1 MITDSMIMQESI
13 RLVDEGLSVTL
24 PVNGQSMLPFIIG
37 GKESV
42 VLSRPV
48 NIKLGQVVL
57 AWADGTRYVV
67 HRIIRINGQH
77 VTLMGDGNLV
87 GTEQCS
93 VDDIKAVVTH
103 VVNVKGQMHPL
114 YTYRRQL
121 AVHLWYWLLPIRHY
135 LLTIYKKLL

>member
-57 AWADGTRYVV
+57 AWADGNRYVV

-93 VDDIKAVVTH
+93 MDDIKAVVTH

-114 YTYRRQL
+114 YTCRRQL